1 MNRHIAAAVLAATD
15 PAAVDPA
22 ASDRTPAADE
32 AALLRRIAKL
42 ERINGALMAH
52 VERSMDQ
59 QGSAYSLFQ
68 TAIMLEGR
76 VRSRTEELTGLMH
89 RLERSNEAL
98 VSAKEDAETAN
109 RSKTRFLAAASHDL
123 LQPLNAARLSLS
135 AMVDLP
141 LGPEALSIAG
151 QVERG
156 LQTIEDLIKT
166 LLDISKLDAGVVHP
180 AVKGIALRDLL
191 GSLAA
196 GFQPLAERKGLRLA
210 LRCPDVCV
218 ASDPVLLQRILQNLV
233 ANAIRY
239 TDAGG
244 VLLAARRR
252 GGEVR
257 IDVVDSGA
265 GIAEAERDLVF
276 EEFYRG
282 SQTAP
287 GLHDDGAPGLGLG
300 LSIVRRMAQAL
311 DHPLALASRPGH
323 GTRVSLHLARAAAPA
338 PDKEPPRL
346 APLTR
351 LTGARV
357 LVVEN
362 DPSTA
367 DALKR
372 LLQNWD
378 AQVCVHR
385 DLAGVA
391 AGVRAGA
398 AAPDL
403 LILDYHLD
411 DGACG
416 LDVADYLRSLSAR
429 PLPVIVTTADHSAEI
444 EMRAAEIGA
453 ELVHK
458 PIKPAQLRSLLTY
471 MLA

>member
-1 MNRHIAAAVLAATD
+1 METGAAD
-15 PAAVDPA
+15 PAILLAREA
-22 ASDRTPAADE
+22 TGAEAREAS
-32 AALLRRIAKL
+32 LLRRIEKL

-76 VRSRTEELTGLMH
+76 VRARTEELTGLMH

-98 VSAKEDAETAN
+98 VAAKEEAETAN

-141 LGPEALSIAG
+141 LGPEAFAIAG

-166 LLDISKLDAGVVHP
+166 LLDISKLDAGVVRP
-180 AVKGIALRDLL
+180 AMKGIGLRDLFAA
-191 GSLAA
+191 LAA
-196 GFQPLAERKGLRLA
+196 SFQPLAERKGLRLA
-210 LRCPDVCV
+210 IRCPDLH
-218 ASDPVLLQRILQNLV
+218 AESDPVLLQRILQNLV

-239 TDAGG
+239 TDSGG
-244 VLLAARRR
+244 VLVAARRR
-252 GGEVR
+252 EGGIR

-282 SQTAP
+282 SRT
-287 GLHDDGAPGLGLG
+287 GSGHRDDGAPGLGLG

-311 DHPLALASRPGH
+311 DHPLDLASRPEH
-323 GTRVSLHLARAAAPA
+323 GTRVSLRLPPAAPPL
-338 PDKEPPRL
+338 PDREPPRL

-351 LTGARV
+351 LTGARI

-367 DALKR
+367 DALTR

-378 AQVCVHR
+378 AQVSVYR

-391 AGVRAGA
+391 AAMSAGA

-416 LDVADYLRSLSAR
+416 LDVADYLRSISPA
-429 PLPVIVTTADHSAEI
+429 PLPVIVTTADHSPEI
-444 EMRAAEIGA
+444 EMRTAEIGA

-458 PIKPAQLRSLLTY
+458 PTKPAQLRSLLTY